1 MPSQKVPAIAVILIA
16 IGFLALS
23 GLRSIGAGDVG
34 VQFSRMSGVL
44 PEELDEGWHWVIPGL
59 VQITHYSIRSQT
71 YTMSAMIG
79 EGVVRDAD
87 TLWVP
92 TTEGLK
98 VGMDLTVRYRL
109 KPETVDQVHQKLGPN
124 FAENILRP
132 SIRATLRLIVSEYG
146 IMDVYG
152 PKREEIQQ
160 KAETKLKERLA
171 KDGIEIE
178 SIMLRDVFFTPEYQK
193 SIENKQIA
201 QQQAQQMEFVLE
213 KEQKEAERKK
223 IEAEGVK
230 MATIIK
236 AEGQAQA
243 LEEIN
248 RMLSRNENL
257 LQYMYIDKLADDV
270 EVLIVPSGT
279 GTLINPEALLKQR

>member
-1 MPSQKVPAIAVILIA
+1 MAIQKLPTIA
-16 IGFLALS
+16 IIVIAIIFLALS
-23 GLRSIGAGDVG
+23 GLRSIGAGEVG
-34 VQFSRMSGVL
+34 VQFSKIKGVL

-59 VQITHYSIRSQT
+59 VQITRYSIRSQT
-71 YTMSAMIG
+71 YTMSAAIG

-92 TTEGLK
+92 TAEGLK
-98 VGMDLTVRYRL
+98 VGLDLTVRYRL
-109 KPETVDQVHQKLGPN
+109 KPEMVDQVHQKIGPD
-124 FAENILRP
+124 FSEKIIRP
-132 SIRATLRLIVSEYG
+132 TIRATLRLIVSEYG

-152 PKREEIQQ
+152 AKREEIQR
-160 KAETKLKERLA
+160 KAETKLREKLA

-178 SIMLRDVFFTPEYQK
+178 AVMLRDVFFTPEYQK

-201 QQQAQQMEFVLE
+201 QQQAQQMQFILE
-213 KEQKEAERKK
+213 KEQKEAERKR

-230 MATIIK
+230 NATIIK

-248 RMLSRNENL
+248 RMLSKNEDL

-270 EVLIVPSGT
+270 EVLVVPSGS
-279 GTLINPEALLKQR
+279 GTLINPESLIKRR

>member
-71 YTMSAMIG
+71 YTMSATIG

-109 KPETVDQVHQKLGPN
+109 KPETVDQVHQKLGPD
-124 FAENILRP
+124 FAEKILRP

-160 KAETKLKERLA
+160 KAETKLRERLA

-230 MATIIK
+230 NATIIK
-236 AEGQAQA
+236 AEGQAHA
-243 LEEIN
+243 MEEIN
-248 RMLSRNENL
+248 RMLSKNENL

-279 GTLINPEALLKQR
+279 GTLINPEALLKRR

>member
-71 YTMSAMIG
+71 YTMSATLG
-79 EGVVRDAD
+79 EGVIRDAD

-109 KPETVDQVHQKLGPN
+109 KPETVDQVHQKIGPD
-124 FAENILRP
+124 FVEKILRP

-230 MATIIK
+230 NATIIK

-279 GTLINPEALLKQR
+279 GTLINPEALIKRK